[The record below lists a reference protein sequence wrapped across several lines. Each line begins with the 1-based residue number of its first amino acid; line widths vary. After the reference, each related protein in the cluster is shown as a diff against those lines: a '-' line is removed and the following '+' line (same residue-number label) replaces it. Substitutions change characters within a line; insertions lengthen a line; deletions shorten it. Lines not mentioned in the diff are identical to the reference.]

1 MRHICIGTSE
11 MHVSRIA
18 LGVLHMDALDRTAA
32 ATVLGSVL
40 DRGVNFFDT
49 ADIYGPN
56 AGRAHAS
63 SEKLGTSIK
72 DVGAKRSD
80 IFIQTK
86 FGVVSG
92 YSHNG
97 ATRYDSS
104 YRNLVESFD
113 KELEALGTD
122 YVDSVILHRPDPL
135 MDVNEFAGMVQDLM
149 SSGKV
154 HEVGV
159 SNMGPWQI
167 EYLQSFLATHIQVD
181 QLQFGLMHTP
191 IIDAGIHIN
200 MSDDDAINREGG
212 ILPYTQLR
220 KITVQA
226 WSPFQSGTP
235 YGPFVG
241 NAHFPELNRELDRQ
255 ARKHATTRNAIATAW
270 ILHHPAQI
278 QVILG
283 SMNPERLSQMLDG
296 DDIELDRQDWWDLY
310 KAAGHRVP

>member
-1 MRHICIGTSE
+1 MKHIIIGTSK

-18 LGVLHMDALDRTAA
+18 LGVLRMDALDRSAA
-32 ATVLGSVL
+32 AKVVGSVL

-56 AGRAHAS
+56 MGRAHAS
-63 SEKLGTSIK
+63 SEKLGMSIK
-72 DVGAKRSD
+72 DAGVRRSD

-86 FGVVSG
+86 CGVVSG

-104 YRNLVESFD
+104 YRNLTESLD

-122 YVDSVILHRPDPL
+122 YVDSLLLHRPDPL
-135 MDVNEFAGMVQDLM
+135 MEVNEFADTIQDLI

-154 HEVGV
+154 RHLGV

-167 EYLQSFLATHIQVD
+167 EYLQSSLAMHIQID

-200 MSDDDAINREGG
+200 MSDNDAINREGG

-220 KITVQA
+220 NITVQA

-241 NAHFPELNRELDRQ
+241 NAYFPELNRELDIQ
-255 ARKHATTRNAIATAW
+255 ARKHGTTQNAIATAW